1 MVIKDYSVCVR
12 GTKVSIF
19 KLVICHAFV
28 IDSSSYLYILNLQ
41 SIYIK
46 TKKIIGGYTHMNMT
60 HYMGL
65 LADNQPWNLIIFMA
79 IPVICAETIAVTEL
93 AILFTRNL
101 TGKLRLVNKV
111 TSIFV
116 GIYFT
121 GIFIYLLF
129 NAVIPITSKGEW
141 HGWIDVV
148 AVGFYLLGIIPLLG
162 MALLDLSI
170 IYKNKS
176 QEKKLKV
183 HAIFVGMFLIFA
195 HIAMIAGMV
204 DPTIISD
211 MPTMGHDM

>member
-1 MVIKDYSVCVR
+1 
-12 GTKVSIF
+12 
-19 KLVICHAFV
+19 
-28 IDSSSYLYILNLQ
+28 
-41 SIYIK
+41 
-46 TKKIIGGYTHMNMT
+46 MNMT

-65 LADNQPWNLIIFMA
+65 LAANQPWNLIIFMA

-101 TGKLRLVNKV
+101 TGKLRLVNKI

-162 MALLDLSI
+162 MALLDLNI
-170 IYKNKS
+170 FYKNKS
-176 QEKKLKV
+176 QEEKLKV
-183 HAIFVGMFLIFA
+183 HAFLVGMFLIFA

-204 DPTIISD
+204 DPTIVSN
-211 MPTMGHDM
+211 MPTMGHNM

>member
-1 MVIKDYSVCVR
+1 
-12 GTKVSIF
+12 
-19 KLVICHAFV
+19 
-28 IDSSSYLYILNLQ
+28 
-41 SIYIK
+41 
-46 TKKIIGGYTHMNMT
+46 MNMT

-101 TGKLRLVNKV
+101 TGKLRLVNKI

-121 GIFIYLLF
+121 GIFIYLFF

-162 MALLDLSI
+162 MALLDLNL
-170 IYKNKS
+170 IYRNKT
-176 QEKKLKV
+176 QEEKLKV

-204 DPTIISD
+204 DPTIVTD
-211 MPTMGHDM
+211 MPTMGHNM

>member
-1 MVIKDYSVCVR
+1 MLIKNYPIISQAED
-12 GTKVSIF
+12 VSCF
-19 KLVICHAFV
+19 CHSFFIV
-28 IDSSSYLYILNLQ
+28 SLYPKPTINLQ
-41 SIYIK
+41 GNK
-46 TKKIIGGYTHMNMT
+46 TKEILGGYKRMNMT

-101 TGKLRLVNKV
+101 TGKLRLVNKI

-162 MALLDLSI
+162 IALLDLNI

-176 QEKKLKV
+176 QEEKLKV

-204 DPTIISD
+204 DPTIVSD
-211 MPTMGHDM
+211 MPSMGHNM

>member
-1 MVIKDYSVCVR
+1 
-12 GTKVSIF
+12 
-19 KLVICHAFV
+19 
-28 IDSSSYLYILNLQ
+28 
-41 SIYIK
+41 
-46 TKKIIGGYTHMNMT
+46 MNMT

-65 LADNQPWNLIIFMA
+65 LADNQPWNLILFMA

-101 TGKLRLVNKV
+101 NGKLRLVNKI

-121 GIFIYLLF
+121 GVFIYLFL
-129 NAVIPITSKGEW
+129 NAVIPVTSNGEW

-148 AVGFYLLGIIPLLG
+148 AVGFYLFGIVPLLG
-162 MALLDLSI
+162 MALLDLNI

-176 QEKKLKV
+176 PEGKLKV
-183 HAIFVGMFLIFA
+183 HAFFVGMFLITA

-204 DPTIISD
+204 DPSVISG
-211 MPTMGHDM
+211 MPNMKM